1 MHLSLR
7 ACRLGPVLLA
17 LALPPAACSAAP
29 DKTTETTA
37 REMAA
42 AAQAFLSSLP
52 PEQATIARIPF
63 ADPERENHHFIPRQ
77 RRGIA
82 LGDLNNEAKARL
94 RGLLATA
101 LSESALAQVDTI
113 IELEA
118 LLGEIENNPSH
129 RDPGKYHTSI
139 FGEPS
144 AAGTWGWRFE
154 GHHISINL
162 TLAHGKVLSATPS
175 FLGAN
180 PAQVR
185 EGRMAGSHPLAQ
197 EETLARQ
204 LARSLHQAGKA
215 VVFAPKP
222 PNEILTS
229 GDRRARPLDPAGA
242 PFSAFSAAQQV
253 DLFALIRVYTS
264 RHRPEIAASDLA
276 TLRSETDGLHFGWAG
291 SLEPGE
297 PYYYRI
303 QGPNLLIEAVNVQNQ
318 ANHIHTVW
326 RDRSRDFGLHALAG
340 PPDETP

>member
-1 MHLSLR
+1 MHPSLR
-7 ACRLGPVLLA
+7 ACRLWPVLAA
-17 LALPPAACSAAP
+17 LALPPATAQAE
-29 DKTTETTA
+29 TTETTA

-42 AAQAFLSSLP
+42 AAQAFLRSLP
-52 PEQATIARIPF
+52 PEQADIARIPF

-82 LGDLNNEAKARL
+82 LGDLQDEPKTRL
-94 RGLLATA
+94 RALLASA
-101 LSESALAQVDTI
+101 LSETALTQVDTI

-144 AAGTWGWRFE
+144 AAGIWGWRFE

-185 EGRMAGSHPLAQ
+185 EGRMAGSHPLVQ

-229 GDRRARPLDPAGA
+229 GDRRARPLDPAGV
-242 PFSAFSAAQQV
+242 PFTAFSPDQQQA
-253 DLFALIRVYTS
+253 LFSLIRVYTS
-264 RHRPEIAASDLA
+264 RHRPEIAENDLA
-276 TLRSETDGLHFGWAG
+276 TLRRETEGLHFGWAG

-303 QGPNLLIEAVNVQNQ
+303 QGPNLLIEVVNVQNQ

-326 RDRSRDFGLHALAG
+326 RDRRRDFGLHALANPQG
-340 PPDETP
+340 ETP